1 LSGCATR
8 LQISQLPD
16 IRLGDPSFFPTIAAD
31 TNAPILGG
39 NRVRILLNGDETFP
53 AMLREIRTAKQTI
66 NFAQYLYGEGKISY
80 EFAEAFAERC
90 RAGVKV
96 NILLDSYGADD
107 IPVDIPEL
115 MKRAGCNAEFFHRI
129 KILQFITPWELFGY
143 NYRSHRRVLVIDGRI
158 GFTGG
163 YGISAAWTGDGRTP
177 EHWRD
182 TNVEV
187 EGPIVQWLQAAF
199 VDSWHETTGI
209 LLGGDKYFPH
219 LEPRGDM
226 LAQVVKS
233 SPLAGSSESYTLF
246 LLSISSAKKSILISN
261 PYFIPD
267 EHIAEALV
275 KAVARG
281 VRVIVLVPN
290 KIDNP
295 LTHAISRSGYG
306 PLLRGGVQI
315 YEYTAALLHSKTMV
329 IDGTWATIG
338 STNLDSRSLAL
349 NEELNLTVYNSSLA
363 NRLEQ
368 IFYQDLKY
376 ARQVSL
382 KEWNSRSLAER
393 FLELFA
399 FPLKDQL

>member
-1 LSGCATR
+1 MRRITWVLFSVLLSGCATR

-115 MKRAGCNAEFFHRI
+115 MKRAGCNVEFFHRI

-143 NYRSHRRVLVIDGRI
+143 NYRSHRRVLVIDSRI

-163 YGISAAWTGDGRTP
+163 YGISAAWTGDGHTP

-209 LLGGDKYFPH
+209 LLGWG
-219 LEPRGDM
+219 
-226 LAQVVKS
+226 
-233 SPLAGSSESYTLF
+233 
-246 LLSISSAKKSILISN
+246 
-261 PYFIPD
+261 
-267 EHIAEALV
+267 
-275 KAVARG
+275 
-281 VRVIVLVPN
+281 
-290 KIDNP
+290 
-295 LTHAISRSGYG
+295 
-306 PLLRGGVQI
+306 
-315 YEYTAALLHSKTMV
+315 
-329 IDGTWATIG
+329 
-338 STNLDSRSLAL
+338 
-349 NEELNLTVYNSSLA
+349 
-363 NRLEQ
+363 Q
-368 IFYQDLKY
+368 IFSSSRTARRY
-376 ARQVSL
+376 AGAGCQ
-382 KEWNSRSLAER
+382 K
-393 FLELFA
+393 FA
-399 FPLKDQL
+399 SGWKF